1 VRERPIGNIN
11 FNRHFL
17 VPFISLIRRTGRKRW
32 QIECL
37 FGDTKT
43 RGFNMEDTR
52 LTQPAKLSLLLAL
65 VALAMAWSR
74 GCASAGKGK
83 QDIKRAS
90 HGYRRKSWFRTGFD
104 TLRHWINAQ
113 PERALES
120 WDQCWRRAGKPVRKH
135 RVV

>member
-1 VRERPIGNIN
+1 MI
-11 FNRHFL
+11 L
-17 VPFISLIRRTGRKRW
+17 AASISAEKALKAYRKRW

-52 LTQPAKLSLLLAL
+52 LTQPGKLSLLLAL
-65 VALAMAWSR
+65 VALAMAWSVA
-74 GCASAGKGK
+74 CACAIKGK
-83 QDIKRAS
+83 QDIDRAG

-113 PERALES
+113 PE
-120 WDQCWRRAGKPVRKH
+120 KP
-135 RVV
+135 